1 MNNNNTFFLPNRS
14 NRRELK
20 LSIPDL
26 LFRRQQYGFQ
36 RTDELSGRIAWNTC
50 RMQNMILSVGPGTPA
65 SVFMAKPREDSDR
78 ELDDENDDNENE
90 DDEDDDDESV
100 DQDLD
105 DDNENDEDDDVSV
118 DDSDEEQS
126 DDVSAN
132 DREQETV
139 GPSQALMDWMDSE
152 GRESDSD
159 DDQARQDAKGS
170 FLPAMRHGG
179 CINTACW
186 LTTPWRLSLRG
197 KDVESVDSQECP
209 TQLITSGDD
218 RLVKFWDVSYA
229 MGTTSPLGGGKA
241 TITPFSSAAPTGPPV
256 EEWKTR
262 PEEWIMPGSVLPLA
276 VLETRHNGNV
286 FHVTPL
292 DHSPGKVVTCAAD
305 GYLRMSDLESG
316 TSSVV
321 VSPEYDRDEVEAI
334 LSLRPGMCFSHHF
347 LDANTGLLCSE
358 RGLRRFDLRTNP
370 REQRSRSLLGNP
382 RTCKACAIWSADDL
396 DSSYVF
402 CGGSSATVGL
412 YDLRM
417 TDSTGSR
424 VVQKY
429 LPRNLPA
436 SSAVSVSGLDIS
448 KDKRELLVS
457 YENDQIYTFPIFP
470 KNTSSPT
477 VDELNDYASEYDT
490 NAGTIQSDLA
500 SYGGHLNRLTFLKN
514 AKYAGPNDEYI
525 CTGSDSGHAWIYAR
539 ANGSVASFLH
549 ADHFTCNGIVPHP
562 SLPFFITYG
571 IDSTAKLWRASLP
584 VDNEVDDS
592 PLGRAR
598 FFNQLPYEK
607 SPLVANWSYVE
618 DLLGTLDEFEDKTWS
633 ILPDDIPLH
642 DGGYESGIFSSLNST
657 FFENRRGNHG
667 FGAPC
672 IGNDLCNLQEVLRE
686 NLFACVRAFENGEDD
701 PIRSSMGELKRR
713 ISVIR
718 LSYHA
723 ARRGLLSKCSVPW
736 ILRARDKYVG
746 KILVET
752 SADVKSS
759 SLSEVHYGDVVD
771 LIPEHP
777 SDWIPFD
784 PEMTSRPRP
793 CGFHI
798 NLDDYCHLPLS
809 NYDVD
814 TGVAI
819 ELPTVSRK
827 WTSEDLSQKQIP
839 DKLTKSNLRG
849 VSSKEV
855 SGNQTEAKALEIDCV
870 EKLGSEP
877 SAEPEFSN
885 VCSKTERAL
894 NLLQETVEV
903 LKAGGNTALK
913 AGSVSLAARRYDLAI
928 QYCAVAFMEFR
939 NGEIDFL
946 IANRREQ
953 DCNYQEM
960 KWSPLLKLM
969 ITARLNLSMV
979 LLNATCKEPKKAAD
993 QAMLALSQ
1001 LGPFAYQR
1009 GEVRRKSK
1017 HLDVLYNNAE
1027 PDTTYEQAKEL
1038 QAKAFFR
1045 LGSALLEIGEYKY
1058 AVKNFEASI
1067 KSTRQLDCEAKPE
1080 AILLRRLAEARRENE
1095 KRNKQ
1100 QRKRF
1105 KAMFT
1110 QGLDESPPSQKPAK
1124 QKDTENDGSTV
1135 NGMASDIDASITEN
1149 RESSDSAERGEFRFN
1164 FADT

>member
-1 MNNNNTFFLPNRS
+1 MNNASFLPGRS
-14 NRRELK
+14 HRRD

-36 RTDELSGRIAWNTC
+36 RTRELSGRVAWNTC
-50 RMQNMILSVGPGTPA
+50 RMQNMILSVGPGTPS
-65 SVFMAKPREDSDR
+65 SVFMAKPREDSDS
-78 ELDDENDDNENE
+78 ELENDD
-90 DDEDDDDESV
+90 DEEEESV
-100 DQDLD
+100 DQHL
-105 DDNENDEDDDVSV
+105 
-118 DDSDEEQS
+118 DDSDEGQP
-126 DDVSAN
+126 DDVPAN
-132 DREQETV
+132 DREHWLARTQQEQETV
-139 GPSQALMDWMDSE
+139 GPSLEMAEQALMDWMDSE

-159 DDQARQDAKGS
+159 DDQARPDAKGT
-170 FLPAMRHGG
+170 FVPAIRHGG

-197 KDVESVDSQECP
+197 KDVESTDSQECP

-218 RLVKFWDVSYA
+218 RLVKFWDVRHA

-241 TITPFSSAAPTGPPV
+241 TITPFSSDAPMEPPV

-262 PEEWIMPGSVLPLA
+262 PEEWVKPGSVIPLA
-276 VLETRHNGNV
+276 ILETRHNGNV

-316 TSSVV
+316 TSAVV
-321 VSPEYDRDEVEAI
+321 VSPEYDRDEVEAMLPAL
-334 LSLRPGMCFSHHF
+334 LSLRPGMCFSHHL

-370 REQRSRSLLGNP
+370 REQRSRSLLGNT
-382 RTCKACAIWSADDL
+382 RTCKACAIWSAADL

-436 SSAVSVSGLDIS
+436 SAAVSVSGLDIS

-477 VDELNDYASEYDT
+477 VDELNDYVSEYET
-490 NAGTIQSDLA
+490 SIGTIQSDLA
-500 SYGGHLNRLTFLKN
+500 SYGGHLNRFTFLKN

-539 ANGSVASFLH
+539 ANGAVASFLN
-549 ADHFTCNGIVPHP
+549 ADHSTCNGVVPHP

-584 VDNEVDDS
+584 VDREVDDS

-598 FFNQLPYEK
+598 FFIQLKYEK
-607 SPLVANWSYVE
+607 SPLVTSWSYVK
-618 DLLGTLDEFEDKTWS
+618 DLLGSLDEFEDKTLS
-633 ILPDDIPLH
+633 ILPDDIPLN
-642 DGGYESGIFSSLNST
+642 DDVLERGIFSGLSSI
-657 FFENRRGNHG
+657 FFRTRRGNPG
-667 FGAPC
+667 FGAPY
-672 IGNDLCNLQEVLRE
+672 IGNDLHNLPEVLRQ
-686 NLFACVRAFENGEDD
+686 NLFACVRAFETGEDD
-701 PIRSSMGELKRR
+701 PIRSSLGELKRR

-718 LSYHA
+718 LNYHA
-723 ARRGLLSKCSVPW
+723 AQRGLLSNCSVPW
-736 ILRARDKYVG
+736 FLKARDTYVG
-746 KILVET
+746 TVLIET
-752 SADVKSS
+752 SEDAESS
-759 SLSEVHYGDVVD
+759 PASKVHFGDSVD
-771 LIPEHP
+771 LIPECP

-784 PEMTSRPRP
+784 PDMTSRPKP
-793 CGFHI
+793 CGFNI
-798 NLDDYCHLPLS
+798 NLDDYGHLTLS
-809 NYDVD
+809 EYDVD
-814 TGVAI
+814 AGVPI
-819 ELPTVSRK
+819 ELPTVSRE
-827 WTSEDLSQKQIP
+827 WTSEELSRQQTSDMPI
-839 DKLTKSNLRG
+839 KLNSRF

-855 SGNQTEAKALEIDCV
+855 SGSQTAAKALENDIV

-877 SAEPEFSN
+877 SAELELAN

-894 NLLQETVEV
+894 NLLRKTVEV

-913 AGSVSLAARRYDLAI
+913 AGSVSLSARRYDLAL
-928 QYCAVAFMEFR
+928 QYCAVAFMAFPH
-939 NGEIDFL
+939 GEIDFL
-946 IANRREQ
+946 NESRHEQ
-953 DCNYQEM
+953 DGNDQEM
-960 KWSPLLKLM
+960 EWSQLLKLM
-969 ITARLNLSMV
+969 ITIRLNLSMV
-979 LLNATCKEPKKAAD
+979 LLKAPCKEPKKAAD
-993 QAMLALSQ
+993 QAMMAL
-1001 LGPFAYQR
+1001 LELDPFVQQR
-1009 GEVRRKSK
+1009 GEVRKGGK
-1017 HLDVLYNNAE
+1017 HLDMVYNNAE
-1027 PDTTYEQAKEL
+1027 PETTYEQAKEL

-1045 LGSALLEIGEYKY
+1045 LGSALLEIGEYSD

-1067 KSTRQLDCEAKPE
+1067 KSTRHLNSEAKPE
-1080 AILLRRLAEARRENE
+1080 AIVLRRLAEAKGENE

-1105 KAMFT
+1105 KAMFA
-1110 QGLDESPPSQKPAK
+1110 QGLDEPPASQKPAK
-1124 QKDTENDGSTV
+1124 RKDPENDGSTV
-1135 NGMASDIDASITEN
+1135 NGITSEIDASVMEE
-1149 RESSDSAERGEFRFN
+1149 RESSDSADMGEFRFD
-1164 FADT
+1164 FTDT